1 MKATVLKN
9 ALLLSIGY
17 VSNAFAASGAR
28 EDNSGLFVWIFLGF
42 CALIVIAQL
51 MPVMLLLF
59 GFAKGLSKDK
69 TAEPQTV
76 KTK

>member
-1 MKATVLKN
+1 MKTTLFKN
-9 ALLLSIGY
+9 ALLLSIGS
-17 VSNAFAASGAR
+17 VSNAFAASSVR

-69 TAEPQTV
+69 TAEPLTV